1 MEIDDRWVKEG
12 RSGRAGSIDRTN
24 LASPLCPCSLVD
36 LRIEISSIARF
47 FSFFLAV
54 ACFIDGVRNLKNI
67 IGGIATTLSVGSL
80 PLIEAAPITPGN
92 LVIYRVGTGSNALAS
107 TGNEVFLDEYTT
119 AGSLVQSIAMP
130 ATGDGTKL
138 VSAGNGNAEG
148 VMSISPD
155 GKWIG
160 FTGYNSTIP
169 AGSSITSATSA
180 AVPRV
185 AGILNTETGTY
196 SLTATGTFFSA
207 SSPRGA
213 VTTDG
218 NKIWAVGGNSGV
230 VYGTVDNSSPF
241 VASGTTAN
249 TAAIGTNLRA
259 LGVYGNEIYVSTGS
273 GTLPTVGLLAGNPF
287 ANGLPTA
294 STPLPNIPRQGGSPV
309 TSRYAFTFLD
319 VNPTVVGIDTMY
331 TVDDSLTSGGLWK
344 YTLDENGIWTGAGS
358 VTALT
363 GALRG
368 LTAGVDGS
376 DVKLYMTGSANT
388 LWSYTDTN
396 AFTST
401 LSGTLSNFT
410 SIATS
415 ASNTAFRGVA
425 LVGVPEPYTALL
437 AGLGVLIAYVYSRR
451 RKTS

>member
-67 IGGIATTLSVGSL
+67 IGGIAATLSVGSL

-138 VSAGNGNAEG
+138 VSAGNSSGEG
-148 VMSISPD
+148 ALSISPD
-155 GKWIG
+155 GTWLA
-160 FTGYNSTIP
+160 FTGYNTTVP
-169 AGSSITSATSA
+169 LGSSITA
-180 AVPRV
+180 ANSTTVPRV
-185 AGILNTETGTY
+185 AGVFNTTTGTHT
-196 SLTATGTFFSA
+196 LTVMGTAFSA

-213 VTTDG
+213 VTSDG
-218 NKIWAVGGNSGV
+218 NKIWAVGGNTGV
-230 VYGTVDNSSPF
+230 VYGTVDGTSPF
-241 VASGTTAN
+241 VGSNTTVNSAL
-249 TAAIGTNLRA
+249 IGTNLRTI
-259 LGVYGNEIYVSTGS
+259 GQYGDQLYVSSAT
-273 GTLPTVGLLAGNPF
+273 GTLPTVGLLTDAF

-331 TVDDSLTSGGLWK
+331 TVDDSATSGGLWK
-344 YTLDENGIWTGAGS
+344 YTLDENGTWTGAGS